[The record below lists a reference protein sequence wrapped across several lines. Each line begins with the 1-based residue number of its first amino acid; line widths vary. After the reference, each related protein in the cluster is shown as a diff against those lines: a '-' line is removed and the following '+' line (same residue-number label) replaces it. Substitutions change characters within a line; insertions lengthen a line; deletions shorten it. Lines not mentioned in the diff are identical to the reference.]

1 MGLLGDIAG
10 AAIGAVSSIYGSNV
24 SNSAA
29 FQIQANSLAAQ
40 KESMQ
45 NRHQWEVEDLRKAG
59 LNPILS
65 ATNSSGGVVGGA
77 TGNTVGPDIA
87 GALNKIANSALMRKQ
102 TELAEQDLQAKLDN
116 AKANLKNAD
125 AQEVNAQARMIEAH
139 TDQLRTNSA
148 IELNTANIGYLGAM
162 TNYTKQKQENETTM
176 NRMQIKEIDQRIVNS
191 IQELAAKVVYL
202 QKTGDA
208 ALMSASAAQ
217 RNAAAQELMAQ
228 VAQQNGI
235 SLRQL
240 QGALTQKGLAEVGEI
255 SARINNYNAQANN
268 YNAQAYKSNIE
279 GTILYNRYPLTS
291 GKDDN
296 WGYRQDLFGA
306 GELMKILSPFA
317 GLGN

>member
-1 MGLLGDIAG
+1 MSFLSDIAG
-10 AAIGAVSSIYGSNV
+10 DVVGAVTGIWSANKG
-24 SNSAA
+24 NSAA
-29 FQIQANSLAAQ
+29 FEMQANSINAQ
-40 KESMQ
+40 RESMQ

-65 ATNSSGGVVGGA
+65 ATNSAGGSISGA
-77 TGNTVGPDIA
+77 TANVMAPDIA

-102 TELAEQDLQAKLDN
+102 TELAEKDLQAKLDN
-116 AKANLKNAD
+116 AKANLTNAD
-125 AQEVNAQARMIEAH
+125 ANQINAQAKMIEAH

-162 TNYTKQKQENETTM
+162 TNYTKQKQENETAM
-176 NRMQIKEIDQRIVNS
+176 NKMQIKEIDQRIVNS

-255 SARINNYNAQANN
+255 SARINNYNAQTFKT
-268 YNAQAYKSNIE
+268 QTE
-279 GTILYNRYPLTS
+279 GNILYNRYPLTS
-291 GKDDN
+291 GKDTN
-296 WGYRQDLFGA
+296 TGLRQDLFGT
-306 GELMKILSPFA
+306 GELIKILSPFA
-317 GLGN
+317 GFMD

>member
-10 AAIGAVSSIYGSNV
+10 AAIGAASSIWGANQA
-24 SNSAA
+24 NSAA
-29 FQIQANSLAAQ
+29 FEMQANSIAAQ

-65 ATNSSGGVVGGA
+65 ATNSSGGVVSGA
-77 TGNTVGPDIA
+77 TGNTTGPDIS

-125 AQEVNAQARMIEAH
+125 AQEVNSQARMIEAH

-148 IELNTANIGYLGAM
+148 IELNSATTGYYGAL
-162 TNYTKQKQENETTM
+162 TNYTRQKQENETAM
-176 NRMQIKEIDQRIVNS
+176 NKMQISEIQQRITNS
-191 IQELAAKVVYL
+191 VQELAAKVVYL

-208 ALMSASAAQ
+208 ALMSANASQ

-255 SARINNYNAQANN
+255 SARINNYNAQAFKT
-268 YNAQAYKSNIE
+268 QTE
-279 GTILYNRYPLTS
+279 GNILYNRYPLTS
-291 GKDDN
+291 GKDTN
-296 WGYRQDLFGA
+296 TGLRQDLFGT
-306 GELMKILSPFA
+306 GELIKILSPFA
-317 GLGN
+317 GFMD

>member
-1 MGLLGDIAG
+1 M
-10 AAIGAVSSIYGSNV
+10 
-24 SNSAA
+24 
-29 FQIQANSLAAQ
+29 
-40 KESMQ
+40 
-45 NRHQWEVEDLRKAG
+45 
-59 LNPILS
+59 S
-65 ATNSSGGVVGGA
+65 ATNSAGGVVGGA
-77 TGNTVGPDIA
+77 TASTTGPDIA

-125 AQEVNAQARMIEAH
+125 AQEVNSQARMIEAH

-162 TNYTKQKQENETTM
+162 TNYTKQKQENETAM
-176 NRMQIKEIDQRIVNS
+176 NKMQIKEIDQRIVNS

-217 RNAAAQELMAQ
+217 RHAAAQELMAQ

-240 QGALTQKGLAEVGEI
+240 QGALTQKDLQKLEKFPLV
-255 SARINNYNAQANN
+255 ST
-268 YNAQAYKSNIE
+268 
-279 GTILYNRYPLTS
+279 TIMRKPL
-291 GKDDN
+291 KRRRKAIF
-296 WGYRQDLFGA
+296 YIIV
-306 GELMKILSPFA
+306 ILSPVEKI
-317 GLGN
+317 LILDCDKIYLVLEN